1 MWLSANG
8 QPAVQNLIYARYFE
22 FKSDAYF
29 NSVLSVLVEGVVMFF
44 FFVKLP
50 SDPVLTRSYAKQL
63 PITRGYRNKFE
74 LFAIYRLNSV
84 NTFVKIGSIL
94 SIYSLF
100 W

>member
-44 FFVKLP
+44 FFRETSVR
-50 SDPVLTRSYAKQL
+50 SSIDAIICQTAANHTRIPEQ
-63 PITRGYRNKFE
+63 I
-74 LFAIYRLNSV
+74 
-84 NTFVKIGSIL
+84 
-94 SIYSLF
+94 
-100 W
+100 